1 MSEKPTYGGQAVIE
15 GVMMRGRRFVACAV
29 REPAGGIVVTSE
41 PLSPAIYASRWSK
54 IPFLRAIT
62 ILWDTLVLGT
72 KMLMYSANI
81 AVAEEMAKQDQ
92 AKTAGPEESSRAGA
106 MAPKTAGAT
115 SGNMQVAGD
124 AASVASGET
133 PTRSA
138 TDVPAGIPTGV
149 AFGTLA
155 VALAFG
161 VGLFFVLPLFIVSLF
176 DPFLNTLFA
185 DRNVASLASNILEG
199 LIRLGIFFL
208 YIWGISML
216 PDVKRVFQ
224 YHGAEHKTIAADEAG
239 APLTPESIR
248 RFSKEHPRCG
258 TGFLLVVVVVSI
270 FVFALLGRPPI
281 LWRVLSRILLVPV
294 VAALSYE
301 LIKFSSAH
309 RSNPLL
315 DWLVVRPSLALQSL
329 TTREPD
335 DSMIKVAVA
344 ALQRVQSQEKLA
356 SNT

>member
-1 MSEKPTYGGQAVIE
+1 
-15 GVMMRGRRFVACAV
+15 MRGRRFVACAV
-29 REPAGGIVVTSE
+29 REPAGEIVVTSE

-54 IPFLRAIT
+54 IPFLRAVT

-72 KMLMYSANI
+72 RMLMYSANI
-81 AVAEEMAKQDQ
+81 AVAEELAKQDP
-92 AKTAGPEESSRAGA
+92 ARTARAEG
-106 MAPKTAGAT
+106 
-115 SGNMQVAGD
+115 SGVADAIASGGDMQVAGD
-124 AASVASGET
+124 AAVSISGEPPGSTAAPQPVASDK
-133 PTRSA
+133 A
-138 TDVPAGIPTGV
+138 AGIPAGV

-176 DPFLNTLFA
+176 DPILNTLFA
-185 DRNVASLASNILEG
+185 DKDVASLASNILEG
-199 LIRLGIFFL
+199 LIRLTIFLL
-208 YIWGISML
+208 YILGISLL
-216 PDVKRVFQ
+216 PDVRRVFQ

-281 LWRVLSRILLVPV
+281 VWRLLSRILLVPV

-309 RSNPLL
+309 RKNPLL

-335 DSMIKVAVA
+335 DSMIHVAVA
-344 ALQRVQSQEKLA
+344 ALQRVQSEERTA
-356 SNT
+356 

>member
-1 MSEKPTYGGQAVIE
+1 MYGGQAVIE

-29 REPAGGIVVTSE
+29 REPAGEIVVTSE
-41 PLSPAIYASRWSK
+41 PLSPAIYSSRWSK

-81 AVAEEMAKQDQ
+81 AVAEEMAKQEQ
-92 AKTAGPEESSRAGA
+92 AKTARPEESSPAGDV
-106 MAPKTAGAT
+106 AT
-115 SGNMQVAGD
+115 SGSSQVASDGVV
-124 AASVASGET
+124 VASGEAPTPSAT
-133 PTRSA
+133 PT
-138 TDVPAGIPTGV
+138 PAAIPTGV

-161 VGLFFVLPLFIVSLF
+161 VGLFFVLPLGIVSLF
-176 DPFLNTLFA
+176 DPLLNTLFA
-185 DRNVASLASNILEG
+185 NKDVASLASNVLEG
-199 LIRLGIFFL
+199 LIRLGIFLL
-208 YIWGISML
+208 YIGGISLL
-216 PDVKRVFQ
+216 PDVRRVFQ

-239 APLTPESIR
+239 APLTPDSIR

-309 RSNPLL
+309 RSNPVL

-335 DSMIKVAVA
+335 DSMIHVAVA
-344 ALQRVQSQEKLA
+344 ALQRVQSQEKLPI
-356 SNT
+356 NP